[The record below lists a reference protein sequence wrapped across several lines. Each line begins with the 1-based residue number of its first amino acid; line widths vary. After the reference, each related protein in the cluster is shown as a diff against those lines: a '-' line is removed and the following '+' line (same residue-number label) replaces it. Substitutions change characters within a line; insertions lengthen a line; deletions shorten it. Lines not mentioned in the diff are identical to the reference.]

1 MKKTTAPI
9 LVHRGQEFFRYNMDI
24 SHKTFTDGTNLHWHD
39 FYEMELVVEGSGTYF
54 VNGTEYALKRG
65 SVYFVTPV
73 DFHRIEG
80 EFTLYNIAFN
90 DTMLSEE
97 VMNLIRAS
105 SCTTMVQF
113 EEGDFDFL
121 EEAAGK
127 LLNEFTKDAPLKAQ
141 AERTLLELIVIE
153 FLRRSDISL
162 IDQSRSDL
170 AVMRAVAYI
179 KFNFKNKLTLFEV
192 ADAVGLTPNYLGEIF
207 SKRMG
212 VSFNQYLMQ
221 TRLNYAKNLL
231 MRGGLTVQEVAGEAG
246 FSSQTYFS
254 DCFKREFGVSPSEIK
269 RGNGD
274 T

>member
-1 MKKTTAPI
+1 MKKTTTPI

-73 DFHRIEG
+73 DFHKIEG
-80 EFTLYNIAFN
+80 SFTLYNIAFN

-97 VMNLIRAS
+97 VMNLIRAAN
-105 SCTTMVQF
+105 CTTMVQF
-113 EEGDFDFL
+113 DEDFDL
-121 EEAAGK
+121 VEKAAEK
-127 LLNEFTKDAPLKAQ
+127 LLSEFTKDAPLKAQ
-141 AERTLLELIVIE
+141 AERTLLELIVIA

-162 IDQSRSDL
+162 NDQSRSDL

-179 KFNFKNKLTLFEV
+179 KFNFKNKLTLAEV
-192 ADAVGLTPNYLGEIF
+192 AEAVELTPNYLGEIF
-207 SKRMG
+207 SKKMG

-231 MRGGLTVQEVAGEAG
+231 VRGGLAVQEVAALAG

-269 RGNGD
+269 RGNAEV
-274 T
+274 